1 MENES
6 EMVDCISATARSIIS
21 NDNINISE
29 IKRMEN
35 LLGEELENLVFEKEV
50 ETFASMDLMEMY
62 DVLVQEG
69 YVNFY

>member
-6 EMVDCISATARSIIS
+6 EMVDCISATTRSIIS
-21 NDNINISE
+21 NDDIDISE

-35 LLGEELENLVFEKEV
+35 LLGEELENLVFEKDV
-50 ETFASMDLMEMY
+50 EAFDNMDISEMY
-62 DVLVQEG
+62 DVFVQEG

>member
-6 EMVDCISATARSIIS
+6 EMVDCISATTRSIIS

-50 ETFASMDLMEMY
+50 EMFASMDILEMF